1 MFTCLGAMIGW
12 SIRSTSSLNLDFP
25 PVFWKKILGIEPD
38 EWDLK
43 QIDTYTWQIVQNFK
57 TKYLGVKSISEQS
70 LLASTT
76 KPIKESTT
84 QPSTSVSPQFEGVD
98 ELVS

>member
-1 MFTCLGAMIGW
+1 MIGW

-43 QIDTYTWQIVQNFK
+43 
-57 TKYLGVKSISEQS
+57 
-70 LLASTT
+70 
-76 KPIKESTT
+76 
-84 QPSTSVSPQFEGVD
+84 
-98 ELVS
+98 